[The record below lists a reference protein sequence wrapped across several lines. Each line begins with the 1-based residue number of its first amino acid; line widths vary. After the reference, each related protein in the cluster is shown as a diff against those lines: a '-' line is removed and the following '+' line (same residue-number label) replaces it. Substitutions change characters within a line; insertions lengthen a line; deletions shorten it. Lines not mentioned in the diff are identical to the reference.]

1 MLKESELSLANCRKN
16 IVPTSMFFE
25 DFEEI
30 DVKQRMKVV
39 KLCNDCK
46 IKESCLK
53 DAMEH
58 KETYGLWGGKFFKK
72 GNIIDPASIRRSRPA
87 KSLV

>member
-25 DFEEI
+25 QFEEI
-30 DVKQRMKVV
+30 DFRQRTKVIA
-39 KLCNDCK
+39 LCNECQ

-53 DAMEH
+53 DAMEN

-72 GNIIDPASIRRSRPA
+72 GNIIDPATIRRSRPV